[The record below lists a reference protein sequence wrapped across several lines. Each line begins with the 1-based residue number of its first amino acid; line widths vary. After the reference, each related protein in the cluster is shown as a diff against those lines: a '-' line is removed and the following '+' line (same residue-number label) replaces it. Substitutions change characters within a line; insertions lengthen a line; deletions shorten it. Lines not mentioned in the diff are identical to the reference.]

1 MKKIALLTSLLALTA
16 CGAYHNGRMGMNIS
30 NPEIDFVPMQTKV
43 NVDTNKKIT
52 GVAECTSGLWI
63 FNSAPERQ
71 TYGVS
76 MQENAGNFASGEC
89 VAAAVYDAMNKSK
102 ADIIVAPH
110 YTATRSG
117 ALCFGYR
124 CLAGTTKVIVT
135 GYAGNITSITEM
147 DKSVVQEKQ
156 KNQSAS
162 KGGQSGVMGGL
173 I

>member
-1 MKKIALLTSLLALTA
+1 MKKIALLSSLLALTA
-16 CGAYHNGRMGMNIS
+16 CGTYHNGKMGMTIS
-30 NPEIDFVPMQTKV
+30 NPEIDFVPMQATVK
-43 NVDTNKKIT
+43 VDTNKKIT

-76 MQENAGNFASGEC
+76 MQENAGNFASKEC
-89 VAAAVYDAMNKSK
+89 VAAAVYAAMNNAK

-110 YTATRSG
+110 YTATREG
-117 ALCFGYR
+117 ALCFGHR
-124 CLAGTTKVIVT
+124 CLAGTTKVIVS

-156 KNQSAS
+156 KNQSANDN
-162 KGGQSGVMGGL
+162 GRTGALGGL